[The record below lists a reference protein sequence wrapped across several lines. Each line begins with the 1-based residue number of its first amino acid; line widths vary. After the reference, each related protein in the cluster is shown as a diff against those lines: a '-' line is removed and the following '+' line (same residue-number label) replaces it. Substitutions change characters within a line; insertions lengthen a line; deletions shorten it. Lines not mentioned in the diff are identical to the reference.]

1 MTGLGWIF
9 NLIESGEKRSGT
21 CVIAERFADVGE
33 QIDISRCEDKAA
45 AQLKG
50 IRPKFVPPM
59 ASRAALR
66 RCGLLR
72 RGYFQPPPRAL

>member
-45 AQLKG
+45 TQLKG
-50 IRPKFVPPM
+50 IRPRFVLPVAGSAGAIATLEIVAPKDVKQIG
-59 ASRAALR
+59 RT
-66 RCGLLR
+66 
-72 RGYFQPPPRAL
+72 